1 MSDIYVTARRRDRLL
16 KEMDRL
22 GVLEGELT
30 EKFVLGSGS
39 GGQKI
44 NKTASCVYLKHEP
57 TGIEIKRQQSRG
69 RALNRFM
76 ARCDLCEKLKER
88 IEGEKSRRQQER
100 EKIRRQKKRR
110 TRRQKERML
119 EQKRKQGQKKSLR
132 GPVRS
137 TGE

>member
-1 MSDIYVTARRRDRLL
+1 MSDVFVSAQRRERLR

-22 GVLEGELT
+22 GIREDDLT
-30 EKFVLGSGS
+30 EKFILGSGS

-57 TGIEIKRQQSRG
+57 TGIEVKCQRSRG
-69 RALNRFM
+69 RDLNRVL
-76 ARCDLCEKLKER
+76 ARRELCDRVDER
-88 IEGEKSRRQQER
+88 VRGEKSKRRQER

-119 EQKRKQGQKKSLR
+119 EQKHKQGEKKVLR
-132 GPVRS
+132 GAVERV
-137 TGE
+137 E